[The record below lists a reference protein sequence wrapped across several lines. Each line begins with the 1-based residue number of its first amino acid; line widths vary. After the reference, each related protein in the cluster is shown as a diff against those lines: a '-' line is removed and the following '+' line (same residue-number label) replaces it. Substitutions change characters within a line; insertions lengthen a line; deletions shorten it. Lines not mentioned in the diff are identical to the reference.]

1 MDGQSLYTTLAR
13 QKWKTA
19 NDEDALKCWNL
30 ELAIEAEKENKPVTK
45 MLTMDDII
53 EE

>member
-1 MDGQSLYTTLAR
+1 LT
-13 QKWKTA
+13 
-19 NDEDALKCWNL
+19 CWNL
-30 ELAIEAEKENKPVTK
+30 ELAIDAELENKPVAK